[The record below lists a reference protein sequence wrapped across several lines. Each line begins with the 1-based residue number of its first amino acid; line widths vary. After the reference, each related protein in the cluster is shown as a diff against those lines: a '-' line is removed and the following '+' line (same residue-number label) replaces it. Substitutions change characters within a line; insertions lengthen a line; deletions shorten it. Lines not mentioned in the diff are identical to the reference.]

1 MRSGQ
6 GTILVFC
13 TACLL
18 RSILPPTIGR
28 RDRDIRQMGAS
39 MSAPMSVYLMPER
52 MRGKVLVTGLA
63 QYAGGCVR

>member
-6 GTILVFC
+6 GTFLVFC

-18 RSILPPTIGR
+18 RSILPSTIGR

-39 MSAPMSVYLMPER
+39 MRAPMSVYLMPER
-52 MRGKVLVTGLA
+52 TRGKVLVTGLA